1 MATSLSLGDVLF
13 ADLEVPEH
21 ITFGGEQRL
30 IVQELVGGTRIV
42 DAMGR
47 SDMPLEWSGWFMGQN
62 ALQRAQYLE
71 AQRIAGVSLPL
82 VWSELFYD
90 VVIRRFEADF
100 QREWMIPYRI
110 VCEVVANHSQP
121 QTSLAG
127 PSINDLINT
136 DLSSANSLTSLI
148 GNSTLTGLMGTVNT
162 AIAGVSNFASATAS
176 TINGVLQPINAVQQ
190 QVSTLIGQAANTMTN
205 VTTLGGILPNNPIS
219 TSVANIASQVTA
231 YQQSPLLYNL
241 QSVMGRMS
249 INLGSVTGAA
259 QQVTVAGGNLF
270 QLAAKVYG
278 KAEAW
283 TGIAKANGVS
293 DPVVQGV
300 QTLNIPVTPDNSGG
314 LLSA

>member
-30 IVQELVGGTRIV
+30 TVHELVGGTRIV

-47 SDMPLEWSGWFMGQN
+47 SDMPLDWSGWFMGQN
-62 ALQRAQYLE
+62 ALARAQYLE
-71 AQRIAGVSLPL
+71 AQRIAGMSVPL

-90 VVIRRFEADF
+90 VVIQRFEADF

-110 VCEVVANHSQP
+110 TCVVVANHSQP
-121 QTSLAG
+121 VTSLAG

-136 DLSSANSLTSLI
+136 DLSSANLLTGQI
-148 GNSTLTGLMGTVNT
+148 GNSTLTGLMSSVNSAISTV
-162 AIAGVSNFASATAS
+162 SSFASATAS
-176 TINGVLQPINAVQQ
+176 TINSVLQPINAVQQ
-190 QVSTLIGQAANTMTN
+190 QVATLIGQAANTMQN

-219 TSVANIASQVTA
+219 QSVAQLSAQVTA
-231 YQQSPLLYNL
+231 YQTSPLLYNL

-249 INLGSVTGAA
+249 TNLSSVTGAA
-259 QQVTVAGGNLF
+259 QQITVAGGNLM
-270 QLAAKVYG
+270 QIAAKVYG

-283 TGIAKANGVS
+283 TGIAKANGVK

-314 LLSA
+314 VLSA

>member
-30 IVQELVGGTRIV
+30 TVHELVGGTRIV

-47 SDMPLEWSGWFMGQN
+47 SDMPLEWSGWFMGAN
-62 ALQRAQYLE
+62 ALSRAQYLE
-71 AQRIAGVSLPL
+71 AQRIAGTAVPL

-90 VVIRRFEADF
+90 VVIQRFEADF

-110 VCEVVANHSQP
+110 TCVVVANHSQP
-121 QTSLAG
+121 VTSLAG

-136 DLSSANSLTSLI
+136 DFSSASSLAGQI
-148 GNSTLTGLMGTVNT
+148 GNSTLSGLVGNVGT
-162 AIAGVSNFASATAS
+162 AISAVSNFASATAS
-176 TINGVLQPINAVQQ
+176 TINSVLQPINAVQQ
-190 QVSTLIGQAANTMTN
+190 QVSTLIASAANTMQN
-205 VTTLGGILPNNPIS
+205 VTTLGGILPNNPVS
-219 TSVANIASQVTA
+219 QSAANLASQVTA

-270 QLAAKVYG
+270 QLASKVYG

-283 TGIAKANGVS
+283 TGIAKANGLK
-293 DPVVQGV
+293 DPTVQGV

-314 LLSA
+314 VLTS

>member
-21 ITFGGEQRL
+21 LPFGGDQRL
-30 IVQELVGGTRIV
+30 TVHELVGGTRIV

-62 ALQRAQYLE
+62 ALSRALYLE
-71 AQRIAGVSLPL
+71 NQRIAGTSVPL

-90 VVIRRFEADF
+90 VVIQRFEADF

-110 VCEVVANHSQP
+110 SCVVVTNHTQP
-121 QTSLAG
+121 VTSLAG
-127 PSINDLINT
+127 PSIDDLMSS
-136 DLSSANSLTSLI
+136 DLSSANLLTSQI
-148 GNSTLTGLMGTVNT
+148 GDSTLSGLMGTVNS
-162 AIAGVSNFASATAS
+162 AISAVSSFASATAS
-176 TINGVLQPINAVQQ
+176 TINGVLQPINAAQQ
-190 QVSTLIGQAANTMTN
+190 QVSTLIASAANTMTN

-219 TSVANIASQVTA
+219 QSVANLASQVTA
-231 YQQSPLLYNL
+231 YQNSPMLYNL

-259 QQVTVAGGNLF
+259 QQVTVAGGNLM
-270 QLAAKVYG
+270 QIAAKTYG

-283 TGIAKANGVS
+283 TGIAKANGLK

-314 LLSA
+314 VLSA

>member
-30 IVQELVGGTRIV
+30 TVHELVGGTRIV

-47 SDMPLEWSGWFMGQN
+47 SDMPLEWSGWFMGAN
-62 ALQRAQYLE
+62 ALSRAQYLE
-71 AQRIAGVSLPL
+71 AQRIAGTSVPL

-90 VVIRRFEADF
+90 VVIARFEADF

-110 VCEVVANHSQP
+110 VCVVVANHSQP
-121 QTSLAG
+121 VTSLAG

-136 DLSSANSLTSLI
+136 DLSSANLLTSQI
-148 GNSTLTGLMGTVNT
+148 GDSTLSGLMGTVNS
-162 AIAGVSNFASATAS
+162 AISAVSSFASATAS

-190 QVSTLIGQAANTMTN
+190 QVSTLISSAANTMTN
-205 VTTLGGILPNNPIS
+205 VTTLGGIVPNNPIS
-219 TSVANIASQVTA
+219 TSVANLAAQVTA

-249 INLGSVTGAA
+249 INLGSVSGAS
-259 QQVTVAGGNLF
+259 QQITTAGGNLM
-270 QLAAKVYG
+270 QLAANVYG

-283 TGIAKANGVS
+283 TGIAKANGLK

-314 LLSA
+314 VLTA

>member
-1 MATSLSLGDVLF
+1 
-13 ADLEVPEH
+13 
-21 ITFGGEQRL
+21 
-30 IVQELVGGTRIV
+30 
-42 DAMGR
+42 MGR
-47 SDMPLEWSGWFMGQN
+47 SDMPLEWSGWFMGEN
-62 ALQRAQYLE
+62 ALSRARYLD
-71 AQRIAGVSLPL
+71 AQRIAGTSVPL

-90 VVIRRFEADF
+90 VVIDRFEADF

-110 VCEVVANHSQP
+110 VCVVVKDHSQP

-136 DLSSANSLTSLI
+136 DLSSANILTGQI
-148 GNSTLTGLMGTVNT
+148 GNSTLTGLMGTVNS
-162 AIAGVSNFASATAS
+162 AISAVSSFASATAS

-190 QVSTLIGQAANTMTN
+190 QVSTLIASAANTMTN

-219 TSVANIASQVTA
+219 QSVANIASQVTA

-249 INLGSVTGAA
+249 TNLGSVTGAA

-270 QLAAKVYG
+270 QIAAKVYG
-278 KAEAW
+278 NAEAW

-314 LLSA
+314 LLTA

>member
-1 MATSLSLGDVLF
+1 MATNLSLGDVLF
-13 ADLEVPEH
+13 ADLEIPEH

-30 IVQELVGGTRIV
+30 TVHELVGGTRII

-47 SDMPLEWSGWFMGQN
+47 SDMPLDWSGWFMGQN
-62 ALQRAQYLE
+62 ALARAQYLE
-71 AQRIAGVSLPL
+71 AQRIAGTSVPL

-90 VVIRRFEADF
+90 VVIQRFEADF

-110 VCEVVANHSQP
+110 TCVVVANHAQP

-127 PSINDLINT
+127 PSINDLMAS
-136 DLSSANSLTSLI
+136 DLSSANLLASQI
-148 GNSTLTGLMGTVNT
+148 GNSTLTGLMGTVNS
-162 AIAGVSNFASATAS
+162 AISTVSSFASATAS
-176 TINGVLQPINAVQQ
+176 TINSVLQPINAVQQ
-190 QVSTLIGQAANTMTN
+190 QVATLIGQAANTMAN

-219 TSVANIASQVTA
+219 TSVANIAAQVTA

-249 INLGSVTGAA
+249 INLGNVTGAT
-259 QQVTVAGGNLF
+259 QQITTAGGNLMD
-270 QLAAKVYG
+270 LAAKVYG

-283 TGIAKANGVS
+283 TGIAKANGLR

-314 LLSA
+314 VLTS

>member
-30 IVQELVGGTRIV
+30 TVHELVGGTRIV

-47 SDMPLEWSGWFMGQN
+47 SDMPLEWSGWFMGSE
-62 ALQRAQYLE
+62 ALSRAQYLE
-71 AQRIAGVSLPL
+71 TQRITGTSVPL

-90 VVIRRFEADF
+90 VVIHRFEADF

-110 VCEVVANHSQP
+110 ACIVVANHSQP
-121 QTSLAG
+121 VTSLAG
-127 PSINDLINT
+127 PSINDLINS
-136 DLSSANSLTSLI
+136 DLSTANFLTGEI
-148 GNSTLTGLMGTVNT
+148 GDSTLSGLMGAVNSAISTV
-162 AIAGVSNFASATAS
+162 SSFASATAS

-190 QVSTLIGQAANTMTN
+190 QVSTLIASAANTMQN

-219 TSVANIASQVTA
+219 TSVASLAAQVTA

-249 INLGSVTGAA
+249 INLGGVTGAA
-259 QQVTVAGGNLF
+259 QQVTVAGGDLYR
-270 QLAAKVYG
+270 LAAKVYG

-283 TGIAKANGVS
+283 TGIAKANGLS
-293 DPVVQGV
+293 DPTVQGV
-300 QTLNIPVTPDNSGG
+300 QTLNIPVTPDDSGG
-314 LLSA
+314 VLTA

>member
-1 MATSLSLGDVLF
+1 MSTSLSLGDVLF
-13 ADLEVPEH
+13 ADLEIPEH
-21 ITFGGEQRL
+21 MPFGGEQRL
-30 IVQELVGGTRIV
+30 VVQELVGGTRII

-47 SDMPLEWSGWFMGQN
+47 SDMPLEWSGWFMGEN
-62 ALQRAQYLE
+62 ALSRAKYLD

-82 VWSELFYD
+82 VWSEFFYD

-110 VCEVVANHSQP
+110 VCEVVKDHSQP

-127 PSINDLINT
+127 PSINDLIAT
-136 DLSSANSLTSLI
+136 DLSSANLLTGQI
-148 GNSTLTGLMGTVNT
+148 GNSTLTGLMGTVNS
-162 AIAGVSNFASATAS
+162 AISAVSNFASATAS
-176 TINGVLQPINAVQQ
+176 TINSVLQPVNAVQQ
-190 QVSTLIGQAANTMTN
+190 QVATLIASSANTMLN

-219 TSVANIASQVTA
+219 QSVANIAAQVTA

-249 INLGSVTGAA
+249 TNLGSVNGAT
-259 QQVTVAGGNLF
+259 QQVTMAGGNLF
-270 QLAAKVYG
+270 DLAAKVYG
-278 KAEAW
+278 NAEAW

-300 QTLNIPVTPDNSGG
+300 QTIKIPVTPDNSGG
-314 LLSA
+314 LLQA

>member
-21 ITFGGEQRL
+21 LPFGGDQQL
-30 IVQELVGGTRIV
+30 VVHKLVGGARQI

-47 SDMPLEWSGWFMGQN
+47 DDLPPEWSGIFMGAD
-62 ALQRAQYLE
+62 ALSRAKYLD

-82 VWSELFYD
+82 VWSEFFYD
-90 VVIRRFEADF
+90 VIIRRFEANF
-100 QREWMIPYRI
+100 EREWMIPYRI
-110 VCEVVANHSQP
+110 VCEVVKDHSQP

-127 PSINDLINT
+127 PSINDLMNA
-136 DLSSANSLTSLI
+136 DLSSANILTSQI
-148 GNSTLTGLMGTVNT
+148 GNGTLTGLMSTVNS
-162 AIAGVSNFASATAS
+162 AISTVSNFASATAS

-190 QVSTLIGQAANTMTN
+190 QVATLIGQAANTMQN

-249 INLGSVTGAA
+249 TNLGGVTGTV

-283 TGIAKANGVS
+283 TGIAKANGMS

-314 LLSA
+314 LLQG

>member
-30 IVQELVGGTRIV
+30 TVHELVGGTRIV

-47 SDMPLEWSGWFMGQN
+47 SDMPLDWSGWFMGQN
-62 ALQRAQYLE
+62 ALSRAQYLE
-71 AQRIAGVSLPL
+71 AQRIAGTSVPL

-90 VVIRRFEADF
+90 VVIQRFEADF

-110 VCEVVANHSQP
+110 TCVVVANHSQP
-121 QTSLAG
+121 VTSLAG

-136 DLSSANSLTSLI
+136 DLSSANLLTGQI
-148 GNSTLTGLMGTVNT
+148 GNSTLTGLMSTVNS
-162 AIAGVSNFASATAS
+162 AISTVSNFASATAG
-176 TINGVLQPINAVQQ
+176 TINSVLQPINAVQQ
-190 QVSTLIGQAANTMTN
+190 QVATLIGQAANTMQN

-219 TSVANIASQVTA
+219 QSVAQLSAQVTA
-231 YQQSPLLYNL
+231 YQTSPLLYNL

-249 INLGSVTGAA
+249 TNLSSVTGAA
-259 QQVTVAGGNLF
+259 QQLTVAGGNLM

-283 TGIAKANGVS
+283 TGIAKANGVK

-314 LLSA
+314 VLTA